1 MCAWNSYDW
10 CWQYFTIE
18 TENVHLLYLYIVRL
32 LPTINS
38 SQHATL
44 IPSNHKQEMLS
55 HLFPDPTCHIFRT
68 VILFCEISS
77 CFEKYCRVLNLKA
90 TIEYRQSTETVHTL
104 NIIQLFAV
112 LECKPY
118 GSSVGDTNQNPRIAD
133 QGIFTPT
140 GEHNR
145 QTLFMLWEKNLA
157 SRGNPRRPCK
167 LDTGQ

>member
-1 MCAWNSYDW
+1 MCAWNSCDW

-32 LPTINS
+32 LPTVNS
-38 SQHATL
+38 SQLAAL

-68 VILFCEISS
+68 VILFREISS
-77 CFEKYCRVLNLKA
+77 CFEKYCRDLNLKA
-90 TIEYRQSTETVHTL
+90 TNQLRQYTHWISPSSFRYWNAKHVAL
-104 NIIQLFAV
+104 V
-112 LECKPY
+112 L
-118 GSSVGDTNQNPRIAD
+118 GTQIRIPVL
-133 QGIFTPT
+133 GIRGFLPPT